1 MLQEKN
7 REVEWLRAQKA
18 VDDVS
23 QSADSTSILDS
34 DIAISSV
41 SVKPRSDSLPARSEA
56 TSVGSDLD
64 LCEIPVCDH
73 ILCFFSV

>member
-23 QSADSTSILDS
+23 ELLILEL
-34 DIAISSV
+34 ISNSQHC
-41 SVKPRSDSLPARSEA
+41 PWQREREA
-56 TSVGSDLD
+56 KVRQLTGK
-64 LCEIPVCDH
+64 
-73 ILCFFSV
+73 